1 MSSETSVSSF
11 NMSSAIISGM
21 NVPGQTEILYTPEAR
36 GWSDGHT
43 YSWTVRHQPSLNSL
57 SVSVMEDD
65 QPLWSHQWDKNFAQ
79 PQHIGQVGVYTH
91 SQPARF
97 FNMTVQ
103 PLCIV

>member
-1 MSSETSVSSF
+1 MLFQNDHCYKCIVYILHFSSYLT
-11 NMSSAIISGM
+11 
-21 NVPGQTEILYTPEAR
+21 R

-79 PQHIGQVGVYTH
+79 PQHVGQVGVYTH

-103 PLCIV
+103 PLCID

>member
-1 MSSETSVSSF
+1 MSSESATSSF

-21 NVPGQTEILYTPEAR
+21 NVPGQTEILYIPEAK
-36 GWSDGHT
+36 GWSDGHI
-43 YSWTVRHQPSLNSL
+43 YFWTVRHQPSLNSL
-57 SVSVMEDD
+57 SVSFIEDD

-79 PQHIGQVGVYTH
+79 PQHIGQVGVYTY

-97 FNMTVQ
+97 FNLKVQ